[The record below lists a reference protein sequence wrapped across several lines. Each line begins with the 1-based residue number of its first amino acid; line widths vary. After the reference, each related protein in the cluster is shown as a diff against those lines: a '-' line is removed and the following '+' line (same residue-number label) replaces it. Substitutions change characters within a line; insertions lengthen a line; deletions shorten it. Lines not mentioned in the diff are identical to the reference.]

1 MLDSDDKR
9 FEVVIS
15 DDASSDN
22 TQELLSAIHDSRFRY
37 YRNDKNLGVHKNWER
52 SLSLGRGEWLY
63 FSMGRE
69 VLHGDKMC
77 RLFEFLDFAREN
89 NITYMKD
96 GYYTQESLKVFSGI
110 NAMSTFLRVTH
121 PTADIYNGEIF
132 RDIPNR
138 RHYFEISDMFPEN
151 YIRRDMLMKGNGAF
165 INSEIYIRHESF
177 THDKMAV
184 KSTVEHDK
192 NIYDMYFA
200 PRRLIVQH
208 KELIDMILK
217 DSSEKFSKSELD
229 KYFAK
234 KFYELVNHVSRAW
247 KSWCRND
254 SMSMH
259 YGYKMKHVSRLEML
273 LNILKAYRA
282 VKSHLKQH
290 KIYSLRRQIIMY
302 RILVKIFIEQTG
314 QLAKK
319 FAKILLEPLGIW
331 KILKAIKNF
340 PRSH

>member
-229 KYFAK
+229 KY
-234 KFYELVNHVSRAW
+234 L
-247 KSWCRND
+247 
-254 SMSMH
+254 
-259 YGYKMKHVSRLEML
+259 
-273 LNILKAYRA
+273 
-282 VKSHLKQH
+282 
-290 KIYSLRRQIIMY
+290 
-302 RILVKIFIEQTG
+302 
-314 QLAKK
+314 
-319 FAKILLEPLGIW
+319 
-331 KILKAIKNF
+331 
-340 PRSH
+340 